1 MKKKKISSLFLF
13 FFCSAKVLHAMAEK
27 KSKFTGNASKVGG
40 AKGSGRGSKVC
51 VWGRERCGKR

>member
-1 MKKKKISSLFLF
+1 MKKKKLAHYYF